1 MAPETAAHT
10 ISWVLYCV
18 ATHPEVEDK
27 LMQEL
32 KEAGMPCDGNMEVG
46 GGVGGVCWGGGEE
59 GGGGGSK
66 SWLGGELHGSWVIP
80 LF

>member
-32 KEAGMPCDGNMEVG
+32 KEAGIPCDGNMEVG
-46 GGVGGVCWGGGEE
+46 GGG
-59 GGGGGSK
+59 
-66 SWLGGELHGSWVIP
+66 
-80 LF
+80 